1 MAAANN
7 IIKVKT
13 TRFPEYLYN
22 MDKERYKD
30 KRNQILKIRKA
41 QKKKK
46 KKKYTA

>member
-1 MAAANN
+1 MAANN

-30 KRNQILKIRKA
+30 KKNQILKIRKA

-46 KKKYTA
+46 KKKYKA

>member
-1 MAAANN
+1 MAGANN

-22 MDKERYKD
+22 MDKERYKND
-30 KRNQILKIRKA
+30 RNKILKIRKA

-46 KKKYTA
+46 KRNA

>member
-41 QKKKK
+41 SRKKKK
-46 KKKYTA
+46 RNA

>member
-41 QKKKK
+41 KKKTK
-46 KKKYTA
+46 KRNA

>member
-1 MAAANN
+1 MAANN

-22 MDKERYKD
+22 IDKERYKND
-30 KRNQILKIRKA
+30 RNRILKIRKA

-46 KKKYTA
+46 KRNA